1 MILESNDAIATA
13 TPGDWLKNLAP
24 VFQPMRSKTKRTLF
38 SRTLSKLQVIMRNS
52 DWLIV
57 LFARAVIGRSN
68 YFGVGNSLVRLLR
81 FSGGKNSRTIL
92 NISTKKVATEKTQYP
107 RNDKI
112 LKKGEN
118 GHCKS
123 ESVTKWSKMADFEA
137 DL

>member
-1 MILESNDAIATA
+1 
-13 TPGDWLKNLAP
+13 
-24 VFQPMRSKTKRTLF
+24 
-38 SRTLSKLQVIMRNS
+38 MRNS
-52 DWLIV
+52 DWFIV
-57 LFARAVIGRSN
+57 LFAHAVIGRSN

-118 GHCKS
+118 GHLQKRKCD
-123 ESVTKWSKMADFEA
+123 KMVKNG
-137 DL
+137 

>member
-1 MILESNDAIATA
+1 MTLESNDAIATA

-38 SRTLSKLQVIMRNS
+38 SRTLSKLQAIMRNS
-52 DWLIV
+52 NWLIV
-57 LFARAVIGRSN
+57 LFAHAVIGRSN
-68 YFGVGNSLVRLLR
+68 DFGVGNSFVRLLR

-92 NISTKKVATEKTQYP
+92 NISTKKVAAEKTQYP

-118 GHCKS
+118 GHLQKRKCD
-123 ESVTKWSKMADFEA
+123 KMVKNG
-137 DL
+137 

>member
-1 MILESNDAIATA
+1 
-13 TPGDWLKNLAP
+13 
-24 VFQPMRSKTKRTLF
+24 MRSKTKRTLF

-57 LFARAVIGRSN
+57 LSAHAVIGRSN

-81 FSGGKNSRTIL
+81 FSGVKNSRTIL

-112 LKKGEN
+112 LKKGGN